1 VSPVEIRDGWI
12 ITPYA
17 GRDLSRVHISIG
29 NEPVVWLPA
38 FLDWV
43 DGQRVAKV
51 RARAVPEGR
60 SKVWLRVNG
69 DITQVGAVTRRQ

>member
-1 VSPVEIRDGWI
+1 MSPVEIRDGWL

-17 GRDLSRVHISIG
+17 GHELSRVHISVG

-51 RARAVPEGR
+51 RARDLPAR
-60 SKVWLRVNG
+60 SEWVWLRVNE
-69 DITQVGAVTRRQ
+69 QVVKVGSVKAP